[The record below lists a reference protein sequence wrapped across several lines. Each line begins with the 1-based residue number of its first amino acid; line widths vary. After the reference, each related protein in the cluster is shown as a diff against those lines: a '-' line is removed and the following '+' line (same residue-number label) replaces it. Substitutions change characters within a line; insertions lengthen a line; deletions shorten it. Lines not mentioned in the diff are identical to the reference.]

1 MSTDP
6 SDVKELPEDAV
17 VDKVSE
23 LADASLAVDESVVAA
38 VSDDG
43 SDESV
48 VVDKDAAGEVAQ
60 DGEEEPQKPVN
71 QNPNLKWYVVQAYSL
86 YEKKVQRSMQEAIVR
101 NGLEEFFG
109 EILVPTEEV
118 VEMRAGQKRTS
129 ERKFFP
135 GYVLVQ
141 MEVNDASWHLVNSLP
156 KTSGFVGGKQGAPTP
171 LTQREADNILQRM
184 SDSVDQP
191 RPKFTFAPGEMV
203 RVIDGPFADFS
214 GTVGEVNFEKSRL
227 HVSVM
232 IFGRSTPVELGFD
245 QVEKG

>member
-1 MSTDP
+1 MG
-6 SDVKELPEDAV
+6 SDGNESNDDQAV
-17 VDKVSE
+17 EAVAEEMDMAEQSGMDMPVSE
-23 LADASLAVDESVVAA
+23 PDENNDSVGVEIAESVETDES
-38 VSDDG
+38 
-43 SDESV
+43 EE
-48 VVDKDAAGEVAQ
+48 GEKAEV
-60 DGEEEPQKPVN
+60 KPVN
-71 QNPNLKWYVVQAYSL
+71 PNFEWYVVQAYSM
-86 YEKKVQRSMQEAIVR
+86 YEKKVQRSMIEAIER
-101 NGLEEFFG
+101 NGLEQFFG
-109 EILVPTEEV
+109 DILVPTEEV

-141 MEVNDASWHLVNSLP
+141 MEVNDASWHLVNSMP

-171 LTQREADNILQRM
+171 LSKRESDAILQRM
-184 SDSVDQP
+184 SDSVDTPQP
-191 RPKFTFAPGEMV
+191 RFVFSPGEMV

-214 GTVGEVNFEKSRL
+214 GTVEDVNFEKSRL